1 MTDLIAMGLFGLFVI
16 YPIYW
21 IVRDRKRRRND
32 HEAITLRALAHT
44 VEETKREDAF
54 SATARWVSYRD
65 AFPFLPKPE
74 PEELSGEAIRAAVK
88 KVLSEA
94 DTFGSFNHGL
104 PAPAL
109 PAEERLRHLYICGK
123 TGSGKSTL
131 LEHLVSRDLR
141 GGRGV
146 GVIAPEGELF
156 QRLLAL
162 VPRERL
168 DDVIYLAPG
177 KHESP
182 IAFNPLRVEE
192 GEDRARAAE
201 DLFTIFKRTLE
212 SDMGARMQPI
222 LQNAF
227 AALVGRDGSTFW
239 DVRRLLTD
247 PLFRTN
253 VAREA
258 DPYVRSFLTE
268 TYAQFPKGV
277 ELPLLS
283 RLDQFLR
290 PPSVSRTLS
299 SPRSSFSIREV
310 LSGGKIL
317 MVDLS
322 GLSEESRLLLGQM
335 VLSKFGLELLR
346 RERSDAK
353 LSPFFLYCD
362 EFQSFAGLS
371 EGVWREL
378 LSRGRKYG
386 LALTLANQY
395 PGQLPLTLQGEIF
408 GNVNSLVSFL
418 LGRKD
423 ADAVRKELLRKVVK
437 KDEEKI
443 EPVSAEELLELP
455 VGEAVAKFGGGRAV
469 RFSVPSPL
477 RVSDPER
484 AGRVIAA
491 SWKKYGVASV
501 APPTVTAPEVA
512 AEPESF
518 LE

>member
-1 MTDLIAMGLFGLFVI
+1 MGDLLGIALFALFVV
-16 YPIYW
+16 YPVYW
-21 IVRDRKRRRND
+21 IIRDRKRRRAD
-32 HEAITLRALAHT
+32 HQEITLRSLEGSLERA
-44 VEETKREDAF
+44 VEDDARE
-54 SATARWVSYRD
+54 ATALWVKYRD
-65 AFPFLPKPE
+65 AFPYLTKPE
-74 PEELSGEAIRAAVK
+74 PEALTGEAIRAAIK
-88 KVLSEA
+88 TVLREA
-94 DTFGSFNHGL
+94 PIFGSFGPGL
-104 PAPAL
+104 PAPEL
-109 PAEERLRHLYICGK
+109 PPKERLRHLYICGK

-131 LEHLVSRDLR
+131 LEHLVNRDLR
-141 GGRGV
+141 TGRGV

-156 QRLLAL
+156 LRLLSM

-168 DDVIYLAPG
+168 EDVIYLAPG
-177 KHESP
+177 KVESH
-182 IAFNPLRVEE
+182 IAFNPLVLEE

-212 SDMGARMQPI
+212 KEMGARMEPI

-227 AALVGRDGSTFW
+227 AALVGREGSTFW

-247 PLFRTN
+247 PLFRTE
-253 VAREA
+253 VARQA

-268 TYAQFPKGV
+268 TYAQFPKGA

-290 PPSVSRTLS
+290 PPSVRRTLS
-299 SPRSSFSIREV
+299 SPRSSFSLREV
-310 LSGGKIL
+310 LSLGKIL
-317 MVDLS
+317 FVDLS
-322 GLSEESRLLLGQM
+322 GLSEEARLLLGQM

-346 RERSDAK
+346 REQTEAR

-395 PGQLPLTLQGEIF
+395 PAQLPTALQAEIF
-408 GNVNSLVSFL
+408 GNVNSLVSFA

-423 ADAVRKELLRKVVK
+423 ADAVRKELLRKSVK

-455 VGEAVAKFGGGRAV
+455 VGEAVAKFAGGRAI
-469 RFSVPSPL
+469 RFSVPAPL
-477 RVSDPER
+477 KVGDPESAR
-484 AGRVIAA
+484 RIATS
-491 SWKKYGVASV
+491 SWKRYGVSRV
-501 APPTVTAPEVA
+501 EEPPVLSEAV
-512 AEPESF
+512 EPESF